1 MENLSFFVVSLQEH
15 LSIGNFSS
23 IEMKILFYQDLIN
36 YSKACKIDTISCSKP
51 IAEKL
56 CNLRMVQDFNS

>member
-1 MENLSFFVVSLQEH
+1 MENLSFFVSLQEH

-23 IEMKILFYQDLIN
+23 IEMKILFYHDLIN

-51 IAEKL
+51 IVKQL
-56 CNLRMVQDFNS
+56 CNLRMVEDLDS